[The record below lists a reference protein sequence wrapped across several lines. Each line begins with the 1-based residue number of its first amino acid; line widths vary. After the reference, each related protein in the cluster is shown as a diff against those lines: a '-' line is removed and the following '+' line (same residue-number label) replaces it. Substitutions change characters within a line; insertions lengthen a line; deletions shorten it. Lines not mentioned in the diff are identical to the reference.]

1 MNQAILST
9 ELVKKVEKLSKE
21 LAAVKREVKN
31 AVRISKSQAW
41 FWSKAWQKKEK
52 EADKDIREGKVK
64 SFSSVESL
72 LKDLRE

>member
-1 MNQAILST
+1 MNQAIISS

-41 FWSKAWQKKEK
+41 FWSNSWQRKEK

-64 SFSSVESL
+64 SFSSVEAL